1 MDKYINMLS
10 QIELHKQAVL
20 YDFFNIF
27 HDLKIL
33 NVKIINNICSKIRA
47 VVTFEQEKRV
57 IYENTQLGL
66 ERGFG
71 KYIGWINQNIQCERK
86 LYQKSILIYS
96 DCSFLEYISY
106 HQPSCEKQLKDY
118 YLRFGSLAALLLS
131 LNGEALLPSMV
142 IPMGSQPVIQDVT
155 SLFHSCPTYN
165 KNLPEYGEYHKI
177 LGGNII
183 SKYETDIRK
192 GYERFYTK
200 AKENENDIKE
210 IVKLCFMDALRKC

>member
-86 LYQKSILIYS
+86 LYQKSILLYS
-96 DCSFLEYISY
+96 DCSFIEYISY
-106 HQPSCEKQLKDY
+106 IQPSCEKQLKD
-118 YLRFGSLAALLLS
+118 
-131 LNGEALLPSMV
+131 
-142 IPMGSQPVIQDVT
+142 
-155 SLFHSCPTYN
+155 
-165 KNLPEYGEYHKI
+165 
-177 LGGNII
+177 
-183 SKYETDIRK
+183 
-192 GYERFYTK
+192 
-200 AKENENDIKE
+200 
-210 IVKLCFMDALRKC
+210 